1 MNVYSRIP
9 ALTRK
14 QFLDTLLVLL
24 NAELADS
31 ICGVIDG
38 VIVGRFLGE
47 EAIAAHGIA
56 TSIFLILSIFTY
68 IITTGFQQPCTVA
81 IGRGELRKA
90 NGLFNLT
97 LVVTLAI
104 SVVLSLGGV
113 LFPHT
118 VARWLGATGHV
129 SVNQQAAEYLSA
141 VSLGTPAL
149 LFFVVLI
156 PVLQIEGQRRLVH
169 IGSLVMA
176 VSDVVTDLLNVKV
189 FHGGMWGIGMATTVS
204 YTLGLLVLLSYFFR
218 KTRFFHFRPRELRRA
233 KVGHIFLMGLPAGV
247 RVGSRTLATVFL
259 STMVMGSMGATT
271 MAALSVQRNLSYLL
285 LSVAIGLS
293 GVVLLL
299 SGLSYGEQDRRGLKD
314 VVRLGAHYTIVVAG
328 GTGLLVF
335 LLSRPL
341 VSLYLNPDDASFA
354 QAVSAVRWL
363 ALSMPLMAWTR
374 CVGCYLQG
382 VGQSLRAV
390 VVFVCEELVFLI
402 ACALVMRR
410 FWGAEGV
417 FASFTVSQLLLIL
430 VLNMA
435 VYLRRDRRYKGLE
448 ACLCVPGTFGVP
460 PEDRLARNLV
470 CREEVW
476 ALAEQAQR
484 FCKERGVTDEK
495 AYMTSLYIEEMGNI
509 VMIYGFS
516 DGKPHNLEVRLSL
529 YHGEVIL
536 RFRDDCRRFDIKEK
550 AAHWEEDPEHP
561 EVTLGVRMV
570 LRACKILKYNNS
582 LNTNNLLVVL

>member
-1 MNVYSRIP
+1 
-9 ALTRK
+9 
-14 QFLDTLLVLL
+14 
-24 NAELADS
+24 
-31 ICGVIDG
+31 
-38 VIVGRFLGE
+38 
-47 EAIAAHGIA
+47 
-56 TSIFLILSIFTY
+56 
-68 IITTGFQQPCTVA
+68 
-81 IGRGELRKA
+81 
-90 NGLFNLT
+90 
-97 LVVTLAI
+97 
-104 SVVLSLGGV
+104 
-113 LFPHT
+113 
-118 VARWLGATGHV
+118 
-129 SVNQQAAEYLSA
+129 
-141 VSLGTPAL
+141 
-149 LFFVVLI
+149 
-156 PVLQIEGQRRLVH
+156 
-169 IGSLVMA
+169 
-176 VSDVVTDLLNVKV
+176 
-189 FHGGMWGIGMATTVS
+189 
-204 YTLGLLVLLSYFFR
+204 
-218 KTRFFHFRPRELRRA
+218 
-233 KVGHIFLMGLPAGV
+233 
-247 RVGSRTLATVFL
+247 
-259 STMVMGSMGATT
+259 
-271 MAALSVQRNLSYLL
+271 
-285 LSVAIGLS
+285 
-293 GVVLLL
+293 
-299 SGLSYGEQDRRGLKD
+299 
-314 VVRLGAHYTIVVAG
+314 
-328 GTGLLVF
+328 
-335 LLSRPL
+335 
-341 VSLYLNPDDASFA
+341 
-354 QAVSAVRWL
+354 
-363 ALSMPLMAWTR
+363 MPLMAWTR

-382 VGQSLRAV
+382 VGQSLRSV